1 MKSAEAGTAIKETIA
16 SWDARH
22 GAAVFLILYALVGLD
37 VMSIQ
42 DPAKRQAA
50 VASWTPWAITFI
62 LLGFF
67 IIGPEQDAIM
77 AQSAAR

>member
-1 MKSAEAGTAIKETIA
+1 VKGAEAGTATKEKIA
-16 SWDARH
+16 SWDARY
-22 GAAVFLILYALVGLD
+22 GAAVFLTLYALVGLD
-37 VMSIQ
+37 VMSIR

-50 VASWTPWAITFI
+50 VASWTPWAISFI

-77 AQSAAR
+77 AHRASR